1 MQTTTL
7 WQDRPSQLQH
17 LPLYISCVLLLPL
30 PFALWRYLLTQT
42 TRYTLTAERLV
53 VTTGVFHQQQEEVEL
68 YRVKDYSVSAPLL
81 HRWLGLATISLLTSD
96 RTHPE
101 LVLSGIRNADRVK
114 ELIRTQVE
122 ILRSEKGVREID

>member
-1 MQTTTL
+1 MQSTIL

-17 LPLYISCVLLLPL
+17 LLLYLSCILLLPL

-53 VTTGVFHQQQEEVEL
+53 VTTGVFHQQQEETEL

-81 HRWLGLATISLLTSD
+81 YRWLGLANVSLLTSD

-101 LVLSGIRNADRVK
+101 LVLSGIRNADQVK
-114 ELIRTQVE
+114 ELIRAQVE
-122 ILRSEKGVREID
+122 MLRVEKGVREID